1 MERKRTP
8 MLMTEIMIIQFM
20 AGLKTQTRRT
30 RGFELINRTP
40 NDWKFKEVKN
50 GLYEFESVWGDS
62 VFIKCPYGG
71 VGDSL
76 LFKEKYLLP
85 SYQKEIPKKPVPVWY
100 CADGKPTWGLWGPVR
115 PSMFMPIWASRHNPD
130 ITGVRACRLQEI
142 TETDAQ
148 AEGAEIKRVNI
159 AQPGFK
165 IGDPLES
172 YRDVFRCIWN
182 TINGKKYPWELNPWV
197 WPVSFEKY
205 EAGL

>member
-1 MERKRTP
+1 MS
-8 MLMTEIMIIQFM
+8 EIMIIQFM

-30 RGFELINRTP
+30 RGLELINKSPDDYSLATVLL
-40 NDWKFKEVKN
+40 D
-50 GLYEFESVWGDS
+50 GTY
-62 VFIKCPYGG
+62 VFDYKHGFDVIKIKCPYGG

-100 CADGKPTWGLWGPVR
+100 CADGKPTWGLWGPGR
-115 PSMFMPIWASRHNPD
+115 PSMFMPVWASRHNPD
-130 ITGVRACRLQEI
+130 ITGVRACRLQTI
-142 TETDAQ
+142 TEEDAH
-148 AEGAEIKRVNI
+148 AEGAEVKKVNI
-159 AQPGFK
+159 SQPGFN

-182 TINGKKYPWELNPWV
+182 TINGKKYLWELNPWV